1 MPYGMSINT
10 LRWHTRQF
18 TTQHHK
24 LLSPLPQ
31 KLSAEHPLIIHHIFR
46 FCSSH
51 SNIIQVSSVTHK
63 KAWCTRSSKDLFL

>member
-18 TTQHHK
+18 TTQHQK
-24 LLSPLPQ
+24 TTLSSPSKTFGRTLLD
-31 KLSAEHPLIIHHIFR
+31 HPSYFSISFFTFQHHT
-46 FCSSH
+46 
-51 SNIIQVSSVTHK
+51 SVTHK